1 MARILRQLGGVALAL
16 SMAGAGTWL
25 GMGVSAPG
33 VASAVQDVQ
42 QSVQHVQRGHNGR
55 IVFASDRTGS
65 YEIYSAAPSG
75 KGVQRLTNDS
85 EIQLDPAWAANANKI
100 VYTQC
105 CSNGDFDIYSMN
117 ANGSGQTRLTTRVG
131 ADVEPSYS
139 RTGKIAFSGARNG
152 QYDIFVMNGDGSNL
166 HPITAN
172 AADDLEPTW
181 SPNGKRIA
189 FSSTRSG
196 HGDIY
201 TMSPTGKN
209 LTKATSSGGIDKQP
223 AWSPSGK
230 SIVFSSLREQNPK
243 IYVTSAGR
251 GGKDRRITSGGG
263 PDTDPAWSPD
273 GKHIVY
279 DHGEGGHTGKGFD
292 LFITSPRGG
301 HPHRITD
308 DVKSYE
314 IKPDWA
320 RK

>member
-16 SMAGAGTWL
+16 SVAGAGTWL

-33 VASAVQDVQ
+33 VASAVQNVQ

-172 AADDLEPTW
+172 QSDDLEPDGLAIDE
-181 SPNGKRIA
+181 NGTIWVADVSGSRSVRA
-189 FSSTRSG
+189 FSA
-196 HGDIY
+196 D
-201 TMSPTGKN
+201 GKEV
-209 LTKATSSGGIDKQP
+209 GRIPVP
-223 AWSPSGK
+223 AK
-230 SIVFSSLREQNPK
+230 M
-243 IYVTSAGR
+243 VTSVCF
-251 GGKDRRITSGGG
+251 GGADRRA
-263 PDTDPAWSPD
+263 PDASTC
-273 GKHIVY
+273 
-279 DHGEGGHTGKGFD
+279 
-292 LFITSPRGG
+292 
-301 HPHRITD
+301 
-308 DVKSYE
+308 
-314 IKPDWA
+314 
-320 RK
+320 